1 MSTAKRNEVKTPP
14 WGGDPAS
21 SSLSFGTWLRQQ
33 REVRE
38 IGLREIADST
48 KISMRYL
55 EAFEQDRFDL
65 LPARVFSRGF
75 LRQFAGYVGL
85 DPEEVVNNF
94 IWAQKAL
101 EPDGE
106 DEASEA
112 PDESR
117 DSPPWLM
124 IIVILL
130 LLAALVVALIYWRSS
145 DDSDAAVREPF
156 LPPTTGAI
164 ASPVPA
170 ANTPAERTRQTAT
183 DLDVVGASTEGP
195 RDGASTG
202 GPTGGP
208 VDQES
213 AMAGLVTAT
222 AAELAMEATE
232 TEVPPSQAVR
242 RAAEASTAPL
252 RVTLE
257 FEQDCWVE
265 ISVDNGRR
273 RISQTYQ
280 ATQAEF
286 LEARRI
292 VLLRKLGNAGG
303 VRVRVNGLP
312 MSLEAAPGQVLS
324 NVRIDLETARNLE
337 SLANPGAGA

>member
-1 MSTAKRNEVKTPP
+1 MSTAKRNEAKTPP

-48 KISMRYL
+48 KISLRYL
-55 EAFEQDRFDL
+55 EAFEQDRYDL

-75 LRQFAGYVGL
+75 LRQYAGYVGL

-101 EPDGE
+101 EPEGE
-106 DEASEA
+106 EELPEMA

-117 DSPPWLM
+117 ESPPWLM
-124 IIVILL
+124 IVVILL
-130 LLAALVVALIYWRSS
+130 LLAALVVALIYWRSG
-145 DDSDAAVREPF
+145 DDDEAGAREPF
-156 LPPTTGAI
+156 LPPTSGAVS
-164 ASPVPA
+164 SPAPA
-170 ANTPAERTRQTAT
+170 VSTPAGVQTGTQTVAGQ
-183 DLDVVGASTEGP
+183 DGEGASTESPG
-195 RDGASTG
+195 DGASTDG
-202 GPTGGP
+202 T
-208 VDQES
+208 VDAES
-213 AMAGLVTAT
+213 VTLADVTA
-222 AAELAMEATE
+222 AGGE
-232 TEVPPSQAVR
+232 TEVPPAQTVR

-265 ISVDNGRR
+265 ISLDNGRR

-280 ATQAEF
+280 ATQAEL
-286 LEARRI
+286 LEARRV

-303 VRVRVNGLP
+303 VRVHVNGYP
-312 MSLEAAPGQVLS
+312 MPLEAAPGQVLS
-324 NVRIDLETARNLE
+324 NVRIDLETVRRLE
-337 SLANPGAGA
+337 SSLSNPGAGA